1 MCVFF
6 QSLEG
11 SFVKA
16 ALELLKERQVAVN
29 MAKAA
34 RDSINEKLED
44 LGQQDSTKPRPAA
57 QESSNN
63 SFAALDKV

>member
-44 LGQQDSTKPRPAA
+44 LGQQDSTKPRLAA